1 MMKLPK
7 FWVLGGVGGVGVGV
21 DFVTSNPIF
30 AKLDYFQ
37 AIYNKFRFSGFMVMN
52 PKKKL
57 WEQTKILNKRAFFI
71 TKCKKFFL

>member
-1 MMKLPK
+1 MKLPK

-21 DFVTSNPIF
+21 DLVTSNQIF

-52 PKKKL
+52 PKSVRLRRGVLKSK
-57 WEQTKILNKRAFFI
+57 TS
-71 TKCKKFFL
+71 